1 MEAPA
6 EAKPKQES
14 EVIQLSV
21 KDQNGGEV
29 QFRVSFPALLCPI
42 NQVALHFD
50 YELETGSVTSCISLR
65 GCFPQWQVKMSTKFE
80 KIMNAY
86 AQKKTI
92 EATTI
97 RFLFEGQRLNPA
109 ATPAEVGMTDH
120 DVIDC
125 VLEQIGGR
133 SL

>member
-1 MEAPA
+1 M

-14 EVIQLSV
+14 EVIQLAV
-21 KDQNGGEV
+21 KDQNGTEV
-29 QFRVSFPALLCPI
+29 QFK
-42 NQVALHFD
+42 
-50 YELETGSVTSCISLR
+50 
-65 GCFPQWQVKMSTKFE
+65 VKMSTKFE

-125 VLEQIGGR
+125 VLEQIGG
-133 SL
+133 SSFEGKSP